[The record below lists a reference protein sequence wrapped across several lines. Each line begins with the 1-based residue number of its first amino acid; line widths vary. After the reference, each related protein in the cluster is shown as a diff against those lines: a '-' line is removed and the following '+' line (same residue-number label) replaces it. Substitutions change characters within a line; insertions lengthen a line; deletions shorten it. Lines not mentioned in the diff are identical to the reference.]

1 MLNFFL
7 QKQQKSLLFKHLTN
21 LSLDFHLNEINRQIN
36 SSSPS
41 QSSIQLST
49 HSIPYTLYATSIPS
63 LIHHLTIFYIPLLL
77 FQSLCS
83 SILFH
88 FPFPPLQSSRNY
100 RLLLNSLRS
109 FSFQPPRIRRCSTTL
124 RSCESSK
131 RMEAVR

>member
-7 QKQQKSLLFKHLTN
+7 QKSLLFKHLTN

-41 QSSIQLST
+41 QSSSQLST
-49 HSIPYTLYATSIPS
+49 HSITLYATSIPS